1 MAGISDVY
9 NHYNQ
14 LKRPSSF
21 SLIADG
27 SKIHSI
33 KLSSTK
39 FNACAIFL
47 ILLLEE
53 PISNRLLIIIIII
66 IIIII
71 TILNKI
77 KSSSLLCQFTFTLAL
92 VILYAHSLGSPRPKS
107 RR

>member
-1 MAGISDVY
+1 MGISDVY

-14 LKRPSSF
+14 LKRPGSF

-27 SKIHSI
+27 SKIHRI

-66 IIIII
+66 TIII

-77 KSSSLLCQFTFTLAL
+77 KSSSLLCQFTFTLA
-92 VILYAHSLGSPRPKS
+92 
-107 RR
+107 